1 MRTRLETHHN
11 LKASANPIWKD
22 MRNKNSYYEE
32 EKSPKTLRGNKN
44 KKKRGSL
51 KTRENTERRGVSKF
65 KQRQPKQSIADKNAM
80 SIIEF
85 NNSQM
90 NQENEYN
97 YEIPDSKD
105 TTQIKVESYSN
116 ATSQFPF
123 L

>member
-1 MRTRLETHHN
+1 MHPVNPLN
-11 LKASANPIWKD
+11 LKVSTNQIMK
-22 MRNKNSYYEE
+22 NKNSYYEE
-32 EKSPKTLRGNKN
+32 EKSPRTLRGSKN

-85 NNSQM
+85 NNSQIH
-90 NQENEYN
+90 QENEYN
-97 YEIPDSKD
+97 YEIPDMKD
-105 TTQIKVESYSN
+105 TSQFKMDGN
-116 ATSQFPF
+116 SQFPF